1 MAKELLKALP
11 ELIEAGI
18 ISSEKAADIR
28 YYLESKKQPAQ
39 NRLLVVF
46 SILGAILVG
55 LGIILIL
62 AHNWDDLSRLTK
74 SIIAFIPLLV
84 GQAACAYVILKRP
97 DNTAWKEGASA
108 FLVFGVGASISL
120 ISQIYHIE
128 GDLGS
133 FMLTWMLLIA
143 PLMYLMRSSISSLLF
158 IAGITYYAVL
168 VGYDSYPSENAW
180 PYWGL
185 LLFALPYY
193 YQLIKKQPKG
203 NFTRF
208 HHWFFPLSLTICFGI
223 WSVGNDEWM
232 IPAYIAMFG
241 VLYLIGQ
248 LPYFQDRKAIENG
261 YMIIGAMGSMSLLI
275 TTSFQWFWEEI
286 STHTEELSL
295 LGGHQ
300 EFWVLLALLLIG
312 TG

>member
-28 YYLESKKQPAQ
+28 YYLESRKQPAQ

-62 AHNWDDLSRLTK
+62 AHNWDDLSRTTK

-84 GQAACAYVILKRP
+84 GQVACAYVILKRP

-108 FLVFGVGASISL
+108 FLIFGVGASISL

-128 GDLGS
+128 GNLGS

-158 IAGITYYAVL
+158 LAGITYYAVL
-168 VGYDSYPSENAW
+168 VGYDRYPSENAW
-180 PYWGL
+180 PY
-185 LLFALPYY
+185 
-193 YQLIKKQPKG
+193 
-203 NFTRF
+203 
-208 HHWFFPLSLTICFGI
+208 
-223 WSVGNDEWM
+223 
-232 IPAYIAMFG
+232 
-241 VLYLIGQ
+241 
-248 LPYFQDRKAIENG
+248 
-261 YMIIGAMGSMSLLI
+261 
-275 TTSFQWFWEEI
+275 
-286 STHTEELSL
+286 
-295 LGGHQ
+295 
-300 EFWVLLALLLIG
+300 
-312 TG
+312 